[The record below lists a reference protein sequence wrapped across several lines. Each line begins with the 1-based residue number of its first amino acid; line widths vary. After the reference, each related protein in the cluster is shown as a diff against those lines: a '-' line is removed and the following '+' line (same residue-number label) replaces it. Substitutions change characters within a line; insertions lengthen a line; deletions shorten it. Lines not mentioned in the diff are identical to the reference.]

1 MSNLPPSTNAQ
12 TPSGILLSR
21 VAELLDQGKAGEAL
35 EAIGRSRQ
43 STAPID
49 NARAVCLLRLNRP
62 EEAVKVLRNTLF
74 PRGSINMDESL
85 PLAYRLN
92 FATGLLM
99 TAHVAGA
106 KELLTTIPRGQDS
119 PMVPK
124 LREAVRQWMR
134 GLPVAWKLL
143 ALLGI
148 YPGKP
153 VVLDFPPGELWM
165 PEGR

>member
-1 MSNLPPSTNAQ
+1 MSNVPPSTNAQ

-21 VAELLDQGKAGEAL
+21 VAELLDQGKPGEAL
-35 EAIGRSRQ
+35 EAITRSRQ
-43 STAPID
+43 SAPQVD

-62 EEAVKVLRNTLF
+62 EEAVKVLRNILF

-92 FATGLLM
+92 FATGQLM

-106 KELLTTIPRGQDS
+106 QELLTTIPRGQDS

-124 LREAVRQWMR
+124 LREAIRQWKAS
-134 GLPVAWKLL
+134 LPVIWKLM
-143 ALLGI
+143 ALVGI